1 MQLCS
6 DLLDNAQPANPSG
19 TFNDWT
25 TSRLASS
32 PSERSGFGS
41 DFERFSPG
49 VTLLAVML

>member
-6 DLLDNAQPANPSG
+6 DLLDNAQLANPSG